1 MNLASVALAILTTVH
16 FPVTTHDDAAQA
28 LVDRGLYLYYAY
40 NGEDSAA
47 AFAAAAQRD
56 PQLAMAHWGEA
67 LADGP
72 DLNTPMTAERFAA
85 AQAAANAA
93 VKLESGASAA
103 ERAYVDAMALRYRG
117 TWADWARDD
126 DAYLTAMLRIAQQT
140 AGSAGDAAKTLAAEG
155 LLERGG
161 LAWDGPKLASADS
174 QHALEVVD
182 AVLAADPQDLMAN
195 HLCIHLY
202 DRAADRDP
210 ARACARRLDA
220 QTFAPEAEHLA
231 HMPAHYWIETG
242 DYAAAVASSERAYQ
256 LFARLRVLTGV
267 DSGHERYLPHDVYV
281 GYSAAM
287 MLGDYAVAQRW
298 SGRMSA
304 AFDTPY
310 DALTALRFGR
320 FDDAFRL
327 ASGTSPAVVSV
338 RGYAALMLGN
348 QAQADG
354 AAERLRRISAPGYL
368 AELFLAR
375 LSEAGGRYDDAA
387 VRIDR
392 AAAEQ
397 HDSLEG
403 ELIPLLPALEARA
416 ELARRRRAYAD
427 AIAAYRSALD
437 AYPGDPHALYG
448 LASAFEAQ
456 GRNADAAAARVRFVA
471 IWGRF
476 PAPPLVP

>member
-16 FPVTTHDDAAQA
+16 FPVTTHDAAAQA

-40 NGEDSAA
+40 NGGESAA

-56 PQLAMAHWGEA
+56 SQLAMAHWGEA

-85 AQAAANAA
+85 AQAAAGAA
-93 VKLESGASAA
+93 VKLESGANASD
-103 ERAYVDAMALRYRG
+103 RAYIDAMALRYRG

-126 DAYLTAMLRIAQQT
+126 DAYLAAMLRIAQQT
-140 AGSAGDAAKTLAAEG
+140 GGSAGDAAKTLAAEG

-161 LAWDGPKLASADS
+161 LVWDGSELASADS
-174 QHALEVVD
+174 RRALELVD
-182 AVLAADPQDLMAN
+182 AVLADDPQNLMAN

-202 DRAADRDP
+202 DRAADREP

-242 DYAAAVASSERAYQ
+242 DYAAAVASSERAYE
-256 LFARLRVLTGV
+256 LFARLRGT
-267 DSGHERYLPHDVYV
+267 SGADPDHERYLAHDVYV

-298 SGRMSA
+298 SGRMST
-304 AFDTPY
+304 AFETPY

-320 FDDAFRL
+320 FADAFRL
-327 ASGTSPAVVSV
+327 ASDAGPAGLAV

-348 QAQADG
+348 QTQADN
-354 AAERLRRISAPGYL
+354 AAERLRRTSAPGYL
-368 AELFLAR
+368 AELFLGR

-387 VRIDR
+387 VWIDR
-392 AAAEQ
+392 AVAEQ

-416 ELARRRRAYAD
+416 ELARRRLAYGD
-427 AIAAYRSALD
+427 AVAAYRSALD

-448 LASAFEAQ
+448 LASTFEAQ
-456 GRNADAAAARVRFVA
+456 GRTADADAARVRFAA